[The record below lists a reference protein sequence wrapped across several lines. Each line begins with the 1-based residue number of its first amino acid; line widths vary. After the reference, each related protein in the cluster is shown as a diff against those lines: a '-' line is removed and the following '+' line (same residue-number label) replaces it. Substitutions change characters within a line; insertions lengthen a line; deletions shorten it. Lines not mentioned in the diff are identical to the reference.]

1 MGSDMHSN
9 RDTGGA
15 RIAWL
20 SLLNWSY
27 GLASDGWFCQEG
39 GSQGLPP
46 VGSLTPQGKGV
57 LGGPGQ
63 LLSSLSV
70 QFYIWGPGKYPWRS
84 ADLPMPQEMDLV
96 TVHMSPDSNQRTGW
110 GLVILE
116 PA

>member
-46 VGSLTPQGKGV
+46 VGSICSPTALTFPQAR
-57 LGGPGQ
+57 LF
-63 LLSSLSV
+63 SS
-70 QFYIWGPGKYPWRS
+70 IP
-84 ADLPMPQEMDLV
+84 
-96 TVHMSPDSNQRTGW
+96 TVICEKAVPT
-110 GLVILE
+110 E
-116 PA
+116 